1 MIFQKHSRKATLSL
15 REKMFLQVSKKK
27 VDTAGTMTDYANKI
41 FTLPKTA
48 LATDS
53 RIALNQFGKYV
64 RKYQW
69 LGDGNAMSQYLSALL
84 KYDFDRYFRK
94 ALLPITARTTP
105 PCRCLFSASRRRSK
119 AYVPT
124 RRTWKHG

>member
-1 MIFQKHSRKATLSL
+1 M
-15 REKMFLQVSKKK
+15 QVSKEKA
-27 VDTAGTMTDYANKI
+27 DTAGTMTDYANKI

-69 LGDGNAMSQYLSALL
+69 LGDENAMSQYLSALL

-94 ALLPITARTTP
+94 ALFGGHGQDNAPVQMSL
-105 PCRCLFSASRRRSK
+105 SASRRQPK

-124 RRTWKHG
+124 QRTWKHG

>member
-1 MIFQKHSRKATLSL
+1 
-15 REKMFLQVSKKK
+15 
-27 VDTAGTMTDYANKI
+27 MTDYANKI

-69 LGDGNAMSQYLSALL
+69 LGDENAMSQYLSALL

-94 ALLPITARTTP
+94 ALFGGHGQDNAPVQMSL
-105 PCRCLFSASRRRSK
+105 SASRRQPK

-124 RRTWKHG
+124 QRTWKHG